1 MNQKPMIQQA
11 MAVAILL
18 SLICVASIRAQSPH
32 VIDSLE
38 RNLKIYSADKR
49 SEALFTLVSYYQRSD
64 QEKTKVYRDQSF
76 SLLKAKD
83 KKAQIYALATEGV
96 YKSGVGMLDSAAYW
110 FYQARDAAKLA
121 NDGVALRVI
130 YSGLGKCL
138 VAAGKAEAA
147 VSNLLEGLRLADKDA
162 NQETAMKMRINLT
175 WAYLELKRYRDGIKL
190 GLHTLNRMDSSLQW
204 MALYLYNNIAICYGA
219 VGQLDS
225 ARYFVGRAI
234 TAAEAVQNYG
244 SLANAHFILGTI
256 YSNAGK
262 DNLAIEE
269 YEKGLPYR
277 AKVGDPVFMAS
288 DLYTLSALY
297 EKTGNYARGLKT
309 GLEALDIARKHNLLL
324 KFQNTYEVLAK
335 NYEGLKD
342 FRNASKYYELWAA
355 AKDSIYQNANAQAI
369 ADMEAKYETEK
380 KEQQIAL
387 QNATIATQEANI
399 QRNYILNAAL
409 AVVILL
415 VIVILLLVRSRLRRK
430 QEALKKEYE
439 LSVRE
444 AYISATIQSQE
455 SERKRFAQDLHDGM
469 GQLIS
474 ALRFTITPGNPDA
487 SEDKRLDR
495 MIKAE
500 SILNDMHK
508 EIRGVAYNLMPQ
520 MLIRGGLIPAIQE
533 MSLRVNSTSQVKLS
547 VNSFDV
553 PDRFPEIHEISL
565 YRVVQEWVNNVLKY
579 SSAQNVQVQLVGHA
593 DEITLTIEDDGMGFD
608 RSKLEHSAGNG
619 WKNIQSRLSLIKA
632 TVEVDTQPG
641 RRGTTL
647 IVSLP
652 RQQPGM

>member
-1 MNQKPMIQQA
+1 MIQRA
-11 MAVAILL
+11 RHATIFILL
-18 SLICVASIRAQSPH
+18 IATFARAQSPH
-32 VIDSLE
+32 LIDSLE
-38 RNLKIYSADKR
+38 RNLGKFKIEDK

-64 QEKTKVYRDQSF
+64 QLKTKSYRDQSLPF
-76 SLLKAKD
+76 LTEKNR
-83 KKAQIYALATEGV
+83 KAQTYALTTEGV
-96 YKSGVGMLDSAAYW
+96 YNSGVGMLDSAAYW
-110 FYQARDAAKLA
+110 FYQARDAAKQTG
-121 NDGVALRVI
+121 DGQALRVI
-130 YSGLGKCL
+130 YSSLGKCL
-138 VAAGKAEAA
+138 VASGKAEAA
-147 VSNLLEGLRLADKDA
+147 VSNLLEGLRLADKDP

-225 ARYFVGRAI
+225 ARYFVGKAI
-234 TAAEAVQNYG
+234 TAAEVVQNYV

-262 DNLAIEE
+262 DDLAIEQ
-269 YEKGLPYR
+269 YEKALPYR

-297 EKTGNYARGLKT
+297 EKTGNYSQGLKT
-309 GLEALDIARKHNLLL
+309 GLQALDVARKHNLLL

-342 FRNASKYYELWAA
+342 FKNASKYYELWAA
-355 AKDSIYQNANAQAI
+355 AKDSVYQNANAQAI
-369 ADMEAKYETEK
+369 ADMETKYETEK

-409 AVVILL
+409 GVVILL
-415 VIVILLLVRSRLRRK
+415 VIIILLLIRSRARRK
-430 QEALKKEYE
+430 QENLKKEYE
-439 LSVRE
+439 LSLRE

-474 ALRFTITPGNPDA
+474 ALRFTITPGNPDV
-487 SEDKRLDR
+487 SEDRRLDR

-500 SILNDMHK
+500 GILNDMHK

-533 MSLRVNSTSQVKLS
+533 MSLRVNSTSPVKLS
-547 VNSFDV
+547 VNSFEV

-579 SSAQNVQVQLVGHA
+579 SNAQNLQVQIVGHN

-619 WKNIQSRLSLIKA
+619 WKNIQSRLTLIKA
-632 TVEVDTQPG
+632 TIELDTQPG
-641 RRGTTL
+641 RKGTTL
-647 IVSLP
+647 IVTLP
-652 RQQPGM
+652 RR